1 MNILSSGSIL
11 IKECRYKSGLS
22 HEQVMLLSSIV
33 DDYLTADNPARAID
47 AYVESLDL
55 EGMGFV
61 NQM

>member
-1 MNILSSGSIL
+1 
-11 IKECRYKSGLS
+11 
-22 HEQVMLLSSIV
+22 LSSIV